1 MIGRAAIQYS
11 AVLYN
16 AILYNGWQYNAILYN
31 TMPPLL
37 FDLVYYYDNSI
48 KHIAILCNTMQYD
61 WTGHNTIQ
69 CSAIQCYT
77 IQWMAIQCYII
88 QYNATWRSVSYV
100 KIFVGIFN
108 RS

>member
-48 KHIAILCNTMQYD
+48 KHIAILCSTMQYD
-61 WTGHNTIQ
+61 WTGRNTIQ

-77 IQWMAIQCYII
+77 IQWMAIL
-88 QYNATWRSVSYV
+88 YNTMPLGDPFLMLKYSWEYSIGRDL
-100 KIFVGIFN
+100 
-108 RS
+108 